1 MKKTPEMMRVI
12 RAILTAGKDES
23 GSTTYDV
30 IARFERGTTRNAY
43 YRALEGR
50 LSDEAM
56 LCMFMACLA
65 AADMFDTY
73 CKACGIYLDDEYEY
87 GRIIHTYI
95 NENDKHYDVIDLNEL
110 LLEAGQPPLFEVKA
124 A

>member
-1 MKKTPEMMRVI
+1 MKKTKKQKSII
-12 RAILTAGKDES
+12 RAILTTAKYESGKTTYDVVASSES
-23 GSTTYDV
+23 GST
-30 IARFERGTTRNAY
+30 RNVY
-43 YRALEGR
+43 YRALDGA
-50 LSDEAM
+50 LSDESM

-73 CKACGIYLDDEYEY
+73 CKACGIYLDDEY
-87 GRIIHTYI
+87 GRIVHTYI
-95 NENDKHYDVIDLNEL
+95 NENDKNYDVIDLNEL